1 MTQTDMFLT
10 KEEQLINWMRQK
22 KYFAS
27 HEVIQ
32 FGLSI
37 FYIRSDR
44 TKRNFLE
51 KGFIKKLTDGEKAFI
66 GYTCKD
72 AVYEYVGS
80 L

>member
-51 KGFIKKLTDGEKAFI
+51 KGLIKKLTEGEKAFI
-66 GYTCKD
+66 GYKCKD
-72 AVYEYVGS
+72 ACYQYVGKT
-80 L
+80 